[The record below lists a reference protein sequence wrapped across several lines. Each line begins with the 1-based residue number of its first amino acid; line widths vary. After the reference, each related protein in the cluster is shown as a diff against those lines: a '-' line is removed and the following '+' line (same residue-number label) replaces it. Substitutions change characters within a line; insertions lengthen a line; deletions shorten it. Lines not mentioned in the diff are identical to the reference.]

1 MSNLASPRLGVL
13 GGTFDPPHI
22 GHLAMALEVHYKL
35 RLDAV
40 LFVVAN
46 DPWQKSQFRKVT
58 PADAR
63 LEMVRAAVSGF
74 DELEV
79 STLEIDRGLQSYTA
93 DTLTQLRELHP
104 GARLYLVLGSDAAAG
119 LDTWKRP
126 WDVESLAVTVVADRA
141 CRSGGRP
148 PSGWRHIVV
157 DVPSLD
163 VSSADIRARFS
174 DGRPVGALVP
184 SAVTEVV
191 RARGLY
197 GSGR

>member
-1 MSNLASPRLGVL
+1 ML

-22 GHLAMALEVHYKL
+22 GHLAMALEVHHKL

-46 DPWQKSQFRKVT
+46 DPWQKSQIRKVT

-141 CRSGGRP
+141 GRSGGRP

-157 DVPSLD
+157 DVPALD
-163 VSSADIRARFS
+163 VSSADIRARFC

-184 SAVTEVV
+184 PAVTEVV
-191 RARGLY
+191 RTRGLY

>member
-1 MSNLASPRLGVL
+1 ML

-93 DTLTQLRELHP
+93 DTLAQLREQHP

-141 CRSGGRP
+141 GRSGGCP